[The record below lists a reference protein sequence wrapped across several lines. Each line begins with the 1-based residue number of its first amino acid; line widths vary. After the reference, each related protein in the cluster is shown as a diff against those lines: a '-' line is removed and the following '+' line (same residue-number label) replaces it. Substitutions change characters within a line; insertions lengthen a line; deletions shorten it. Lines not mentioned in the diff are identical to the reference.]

1 MSKEA
6 LRPPCIGNPVRN
18 VFIGY
23 DYAAEIFLGETI
35 LIKLFKK
42 MFGQQAKTLLRAIK
56 ALTL

>member
-1 MSKEA
+1 M
-6 LRPPCIGNPVRN
+6 RN

-42 MFGQQAKTLLRAIK
+42 MFGQQAKTPLPAIK
-56 ALTL
+56 GSDPLNAQRGQRL